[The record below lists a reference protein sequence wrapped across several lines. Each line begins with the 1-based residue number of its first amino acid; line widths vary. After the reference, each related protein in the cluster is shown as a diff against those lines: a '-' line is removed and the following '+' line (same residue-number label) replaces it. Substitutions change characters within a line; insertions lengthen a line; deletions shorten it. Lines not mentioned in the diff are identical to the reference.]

1 MSIKGT
7 CAVCGFVFLL
17 EYGLQCPACHM
28 TARVERVRQT
38 FAPID
43 PLRTALAVHLNTEG
57 YQWHG
62 TAWTYEETPDN
73 PKYRIPQDEAEQI
86 WQLRRLFR
94 K

>member
-57 YQWHG
+57 YRWHG
-62 TAWTYEETPDN
+62 GTRVYDVLEDTPE
-73 PKYRIPQDEAEQI
+73 YHIPTTEADQVY
-86 WQLRRLFR
+86 QLRRLFR
-94 K
+94 I